1 MLDER
6 FEYLEYTCFLGDEA
20 AGRLKYSTLR
30 VNLSGLDRAT
40 LIIARHFLF
49 EEGALSAENKQSR
62 IDSAKAALR
71 LWLSIEEECADG
83 QTTACLNEEDI
94 KNLNCRLYRYI
105 NKKIETEQKKAESL
119 KSECFSVQ
127 ASGSVEDNGSDTDGT
142 DTEKDNKN
150 GWQKILDEFSNK
162 RAGYENDLYNAEY
175 YKSITIDKQI
185 ARALRLGPLKRYYLA
200 AQISPLNKKGEPE
213 SGFKLKTKSKKNA
226 LDLTLKL
233 TAALLLEERRL
244 RDFGS
249 ESIYGPAFRK
259 YNKKDLANW
268 CLLDKVE
275 NNQLEWAK
283 YNEKEVFEYFS
294 DENTAFARLNPGYLK
309 DFGWRILEENELD
322 EFLKENPDGIF
333 FSDQGSGKELA
344 LNARYS

>member
-105 NKKIETEQKKAESL
+105 NKNIESEQKKVEFSKNECL
-119 KSECFSVQ
+119 SEQDSC
-127 ASGSVEDNGSDTDGT
+127 SVEDDGSDTDDT
-142 DTEKDNKN
+142 DTAKDNKN
-150 GWQKILDEFSNK
+150 GWQKIHDDFIKK
-162 RAGYENDLYNAEY
+162 RKGYDKDLYNAKY
-175 YKSITIDKQI
+175 YKSVSIDKQI
-185 ARALRLGPLKRYYLA
+185 AKALRFGPLKRYYLA
-200 AQISPLNKKGEPE
+200 AQKSPLNKKGEPE
-213 SGFKLKTKSKKNA
+213 SSFKLITKSKKNA

-249 ESIYGPAFRK
+249 ESICGPAFRK
-259 YNKKDLANW
+259 YNKKDLSNW

-275 NNQLEWAK
+275 NENLEWAE
-283 YNEKEVFEYFS
+283 YNKKKVFEYIS
-294 DENTAFARLNPGYLK
+294 NDNTASARLNPEYLK
-309 DFGWRILEENELD
+309 AFGWKVIEESELD
-322 EFLKENPDGIF
+322 EFLRENPEGVF

-344 LNARYS
+344 LKIRYS